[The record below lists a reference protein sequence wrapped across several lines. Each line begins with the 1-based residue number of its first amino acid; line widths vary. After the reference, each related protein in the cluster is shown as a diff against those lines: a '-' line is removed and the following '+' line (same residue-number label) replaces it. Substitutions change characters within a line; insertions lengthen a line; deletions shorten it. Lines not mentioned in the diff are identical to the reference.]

1 MVTPGQPSRRAAAAP
16 LARRLLAALHRDL
29 GGLRAAA
36 ASLLAVRPGLFAYDV
51 HPPGGTRRIHLRIE
65 PDGSGLLLVDVSDA
79 IHLSPTAALLARL
92 ALDRTPR
99 QRALA
104 VLRSRFHGVDSA
116 RLGGEAERIYALV
129 GHLATTTDACPTCG
143 LEGLARTPLFSTPVR
158 APYKADLA
166 LSYRCNNACPHC
178 YNPRER
184 AAMPSLPLAAWRRV
198 LARLARVGVPHVI
211 FTGGE
216 PTLVD
221 GLPEL
226 IRRAGRLGLVSG
238 VNTNGRRLS
247 DPRFVQSLARAGLD
261 HVQITLESCRPEV
274 HNAMTGA
281 ASFAETVRGIENSL
295 AAGLHTI
302 TNTTLTR
309 RNVDHAELLVEFLHS
324 LGLRTFAMNGM
335 ICSGG
340 GRGGKREGGRGKGE
354 GGNDHSARWALNA
367 GDPDCLSQDMLPSP
381 RLRGEGPGVR
391 GSGTGSESGPS
402 SSLPPSPFSPPS
414 SPVSLRPSSEAL
426 APVLVA
432 VRERAAELGMRF
444 LWYTPTAYCRLSPLE
459 LELGPRRCNAG
470 EYSICVEPNGDV
482 LPCQSY
488 YTPAGNIL
496 CDPWERIW
504 NSRLFRSFRER
515 VADPRRCGL
524 PEQCWDCPDL
534 SLCAGGCR
542 LERENSKLEIENW
555 KLKIEN

>member
-1 MVTPGQPSRRAAAAP
+1 MVTPGQPSRKAAAAP
-16 LARRLLAALHRDL
+16 LTRRLLAALRRDL

-36 ASLLAVRPGLFAYDV
+36 ASLLAARPGLFAYDV

-65 PDGSGLLLVDVSDA
+65 PDGSGLLLVDVSDV
-79 IHLSPTAALLARL
+79 IHLSPTAAILARL
-92 ALDRTPR
+92 ALDRTPPD
-99 QRALA
+99 RALA
-104 VLRSRFHGVDSA
+104 VLRSRFRGVDSA
-116 RLGGEAERIYALV
+116 RLASEAERIYALV

-143 LEGLARTPLFSTPVR
+143 LDGLARTPLFSTPVR

-166 LSYRCNNACPHC
+166 LSYGCNNACPHC

-184 AAMPSLPLAAWRRV
+184 AAMPSLSLADWRRV
-198 LARLARVGVPHVI
+198 LNRLARAGVPHVI

-216 PTLVD
+216 PTLIY

-238 VNTNGRRLS
+238 VNSNGRRLS
-247 DPRFVQSLARAGLD
+247 DQTFAESLVRAGLD

-340 GRGGKREGGRGKGE
+340 GRTGEGGKRKGEGGRRKAEGRRGKGE
-354 GGNDHSARWALNA
+354 K
-367 GDPDCLSQDMLPSP
+367 
-381 RLRGEGPGVR
+381 
-391 GSGTGSESGPS
+391 GSENESPHSGSPPS
-402 SSLPPSPFSPPS
+402 AFRLPPSFPPS
-414 SPVSLRPSSEAL
+414 PIRPPSPEDL

-432 VRERAAELGMRF
+432 VRERAAELGMQF
-444 LWYTPTAYCRLSPLE
+444 LWYTPTAYCQLSPLE
-459 LELGPRRCNAG
+459 LELGPRRCNAA

-496 CDPWERIW
+496 RDPWERIW
-504 NSRLFRSFRER
+504 NSRLFKSFRDR
-515 VADPRRCGL
+515 AADPRGCGL
-524 PEQCWDCPDL
+524 PEQCWDCVDL
-534 SLCAGGCR
+534 PLCAGGCR
-542 LERENSKLEIENW
+542 LEREDSKLNIEN
-555 KLKIEN
+555 

>member
-1 MVTPGQPSRRAAAAP
+1 MVTPGRCNSSAGRGNPPPNLP
-16 LARRLLAALHRDL
+16 LARRLLAALRRDL
-29 GGLRAAA
+29 GGLRAAV
-36 ASLLAVRPGLFAYDV
+36 ASLLAVRPGLYTYDV
-51 HPPGGTRRIHLRIE
+51 HPPGGTRRIHLRIDR
-65 PDGSGLLLVDVSDA
+65 DGSGLLLVDVSDV
-79 IHLSPTAALLARL
+79 IHLSPTAAILARL

-99 QRALA
+99 DRALA
-104 VLRSRFHGVDSA
+104 VLRNRFCGADA
-116 RLGGEAERIYALV
+116 ANLGDEAEEIYALV
-129 GHLATTTDACPTCG
+129 GHLVTTTDACPTCG
-143 LEGLARTPLFSTPVR
+143 LEGLARTPLFSIRVR

-166 LSYRCNNACPHC
+166 LSYGCNNACPHC

-184 AAMPSLPLAAWRRV
+184 AAMPSLPLAGWRRV
-198 LARLARVGVPHVI
+198 LNRLARVGVPHVI

-226 IRRAGRLGLVSG
+226 IRHAGRLGMVTG
-238 VNTNGRRLS
+238 VNTNGRRLA
-247 DPRFVQSLARAGLD
+247 DQAFAQSLARAGLD
-261 HVQITLESCRPEV
+261 HVQATLQSHLAEV

-295 AAGLHTI
+295 AAGLHTL

-309 RNVDHAELLVEFLHS
+309 RNVDHAEPLVDFLHS

-340 GRGGKREGGRGKGE
+340 GRKGDGGRGTGEGRGEKGE
-354 GGNDHSARWALNA
+354 GGRATGEG
-367 GDPDCLSQDMLPSP
+367 GDVECELSLSHLPSP
-381 RLRGEGPGVR
+381 LP
-391 GSGTGSESGPS
+391 
-402 SSLPPSPFSPPS
+402 LPPSPRRPPS
-414 SPVSLRPSSEAL
+414 PEDL
-426 APVLVA
+426 APVLVG

-459 LELGPRRCNAG
+459 LELGSRRCNAG
-470 EYSICVEPNGDV
+470 EYSICIEPNGDV

-496 CDPWERIW
+496 RDRWERIW
-504 NSRLFRSFRER
+504 NSRLFRSFRDR
-515 VADPRRCGL
+515 VADPCGCGL

-542 LERENSKLEIENW
+542 LERENSKLRIEN
-555 KLKIEN
+555 

>member
-1 MVTPGQPSRRAAAAP
+1 MVTPGRSNSSAGCGNPPPNGR
-16 LARRLLAALHRDL
+16 LARRLLAALRRDL
-29 GGLRAAA
+29 AGLRAAVV
-36 ASLLAVRPGLFAYDV
+36 SLLAVRPGLYTYDV
-51 HPPGGTRRIHLRIE
+51 HPPGGTRRIHLRID

-99 QRALA
+99 ERALV
-104 VLRSRFHGVDSA
+104 VLGSRFRGVDST
-116 RLGGEAERIYALV
+116 RLKSEVEEIYALV
-129 GHLATTTDACPTCG
+129 GHLATTTDGCPTCG
-143 LEGLARTPLFSTPVR
+143 LDALARTPLFSIPVR

-166 LSYRCNNACPHC
+166 LSYGCNNACPHC

-184 AAMPSLPLAAWRRV
+184 ASMPSLPLAGWRRV
-198 LARLARVGVPHVI
+198 LDRLARVGVPHVI

-226 IRRAGRLGLVSG
+226 IRQAGRLGLVTG
-238 VNTNGRRLS
+238 VNTNGRRLA
-247 DPRFVQSLARAGLD
+247 DPRFAASLARAGLD

-274 HNAMTGA
+274 HNAMTGG
-281 ASFAETVRGIENSL
+281 ASFGETVRGIENAL

-324 LGLRTFAMNGM
+324 LGLRTFAMNGV

-340 GRGGKREGGRGKGE
+340 GRTGEGGRGKGDGGRGKGE
-354 GGNDHSARWALNA
+354 GGRGRADG
-367 GDPDCLSQDMLPSP
+367 GDPE
-381 RLRGEGPGVR
+381 R
-391 GSGTGSESGPS
+391 GPS
-402 SSLPPSPFSPPS
+402 LSRPSSLVPLPPSPFPRPPS
-414 SPVSLRPSSEAL
+414 PEDL
-426 APVLVA
+426 APVLVG
-432 VRERAAELGMRF
+432 VRDRAAELGMRF
-444 LWYTPTAYCRLSPLE
+444 LWYTPTAYCRFSPLE

-496 CDPWERIW
+496 RDPWEKIW
-504 NSRLFRSFRER
+504 NSRLFRSFRDR
-515 VADPRRCGL
+515 VADPRGCGL
-524 PEQCWDCPDL
+524 PEPCWDCPDL

-542 LERENSKLEIENW
+542 LEREDSKLRIED
-555 KLKIEN
+555 